1 LSRWRLVCSG
11 VLTLLVFAFGARR
24 ACCEPRLVI
33 DLDYRTDAALEG
45 CPSEAAFRAQ
55 IESQL
60 GYDPFRA
67 NAAQKVVARAA
78 ADGDNIKGFV
88 RWYDASGT
96 PRGERELSSAG
107 KNCPAFARAMSFAI
121 AVQIQLLHEHDEAE
135 QSAAKTSESAPK
147 DLPASSAPG
156 RASSPSTPPRG
167 PSSGTPPRASSPGTS
182 PLGSSTEP
190 TSGEA
195 PRWLF
200 MVGAGPGA
208 RFGVSPRAAAE
219 ARLFAAIRRDRFAVE
234 LGADAS
240 LPSRNPET
248 EGAGFEQNLVGGS
261 LAGCALVPPFS
272 GCLVNR
278 YARVAVRGFGV
289 DVPHSSSALVV
300 QLGPRLALNGSF
312 ARGWMGALRIDALVA
327 LSPWRV
333 TLREQE
339 VWHSP
344 AVSLAIGAD
353 LVAVFNDHP

>member
-1 LSRWRLVCSG
+1 M
-11 VLTLLVFAFGARR
+11 
-24 ACCEPRLVI
+24 I

-45 CPSEAAFRAQ
+45 CPSEAEFRAQ
-55 IESQL
+55 IQSQL

-67 NAAQKVVARAA
+67 DSAQKVVARAA
-78 ADGDNIKGFV
+78 ADGNDIKGFV

-96 PRGERELSSAG
+96 PRGERELTSAG

-121 AVQIQLLHEHDEAE
+121 AVQIQLLYEHEEAKASTE
-135 QSAAKTSESAPK
+135 EASEPKAKTE
-147 DLPASSAPG
+147 PASPTPTPGSKAEPAPG
-156 RASSPSTPPRG
+156 SKAEP
-167 PSSGTPPRASSPGTS
+167 APGS
-182 PLGSSTEP
+182 NAEP
-190 TSGEA
+190 AGAQA
-195 PRWLF
+195 PHWLF

-219 ARLFAAIRRDRFAVE
+219 GRVFAAIRRGRFAAE

-240 LPSRNPET
+240 LPSRNQAS
-248 EGAGFEQNLVGGS
+248 EGAGFEQNLLGGS
-261 LAGCALVPPFS
+261 LAGCGFVWPFS

-289 DVPHSSSALVV
+289 DVPHSSSTLVV

-327 LSPWRV
+327 LSRWRV

-339 VWHSP
+339 VWDAP
-344 AVSLAIGAD
+344 ALSLSIGAD
-353 LVAVFNDHP
+353 LMAVFNDNP

>member
-1 LSRWRLVCSG
+1 
-11 VLTLLVFAFGARR
+11 VLTLLAFAFAARR
-24 ACCEPRLVI
+24 ACCEPKLVI

-67 NAAQKVVARAA
+67 DSAQKVVARAA

-96 PRGERELSSAG
+96 PRGERELTSAG

-121 AVQIQLLHEHDEAE
+121 AVQIQLLHEHGEAKPPAAQASE
-135 QSAAKTSESAPK
+135 PPAKTE
-147 DLPASSAPG
+147 PASSASG
-156 RASSPSTPPRG
+156 RGSRIPAPRRGSTPA
-167 PSSGTPPRASSPGTS
+167 TTKRA
-182 PLGSSTEP
+182 LGSSTEP
-190 TSGEA
+190 TSGQA

-200 MVGAGPGA
+200 MVGAGPGV
-208 RFGVSPRAAAE
+208 RLGVSPRAVAE
-219 ARLFAAIRRDRFAVE
+219 GRLFAAVRRDWLAVE

-240 LPSRNPET
+240 LPSRNEET
-248 EGAGFEQNLVGGS
+248 DGAGFEQNLMGGS
-261 LAGCALVPPFS
+261 LSGCAFVPPFS

-289 DVPHSSSALVV
+289 DLPHSSSTLAV

-312 ARGWMGALRIDALVA
+312 ARGWIGAFRIDALVA

-339 VWHSP
+339 VWHAP
-344 AVSLAIGAD
+344 AVSLSIGAD
-353 LVAVFNDHP
+353 LVAVFNEHP